1 MTAAVTTAS
10 TRLDRLRLYNLVMGF
25 FHAAQ
30 GVVILLL
37 ANDFALPV
45 TGTFLSGP
53 PGERPLELTDLFEIR
68 IAWGVAAFVFIS
80 AIAHFILA
88 GPAYGWYIDN
98 LGRNRNY
105 ARWMEYSISSS
116 VMAVIIAM
124 LTGISDIAA
133 LGAIFAVNAAMI
145 LFGWLMEKYE
155 QPGRPDWLA
164 YWFGVL
170 AGAVPWLLIAIY
182 IWSPSNPNGPP
193 AFVYAIFISLFVFF
207 NTFAINMVL
216 QYRQVGR
223 WKDYVFGEVV
233 YVFLSLTAKSVL
245 AWQVFGSTLAAMD

>member
-1 MTAAVTTAS
+1 MTAAVATPSA
-10 TRLDRLRLYNLVMGF
+10 RLDRLRLYNLVMGF

-30 GVVILLL
+30 GLLILLL

-53 PGERPLELTDLFEIR
+53 PGDEPLELTDLFEIR
-68 IAWGVAAFVFIS
+68 IAWGVATFVFIS

-88 GPAYGWYIDN
+88 GPAYSWYIDN

-105 ARWMEYSISSS
+105 ARWMEYSVSSS
-116 VMAVIIAM
+116 VMVVIIAM

-155 QPGRPDWLA
+155 DPGRPDWLA

-182 IWSPSNPNGPP
+182 IWSPSNPNEPP
-193 AFVYAIFISLFVFF
+193 AFVYAIFISLFIFF
-207 NTFAINMVL
+207 NSFAINMVL
-216 QYRQVGR
+216 QYRRVGR